1 MTLNYKGLKSSN
13 RNININRTTVLKS
26 EREAIVSMYR
36 RLNNDT
42 DVSTEVASRLFTSW
56 QLIKML
62 LEEIDTRSFR
72 ADNGVIIRL
81 NMQRVEIEVDERI
94 NFGRQRG
101 STLAAHLS
109 RGLTSDME
117 PSFERCVKVCEAVD
131 ELLNKYT
138 IL

>member
-1 MTLNYKGLKSSN
+1 MTLNYNGLKSSN
-13 RNININRTTVLKS
+13 RNININRTSVLKP

-36 RLNNDT
+36 RLDNDT
-42 DVSTEVASRLFTSW
+42 DVSAEVASRLFTSW
-56 QLIKML
+56 ELIKML
-62 LEEIDTRSFR
+62 LEEIDTHSFE

-81 NMQRVEIEVDERI
+81 NKRHVEIEVDERI